1 MFSSPAPMLLGGE
14 ELWEWTEGEGRAW
27 YGQVGRVQWLG
38 GVLPVQGG
46 HVGTQVGHVQLQDG
60 DH

>member
-1 MFSSPAPMLLGGE
+1 MLRGGE
-14 ELWEWTEGEGRAW
+14 ELWEWAEGEGRAW